1 MNHIT
6 RKSVSR
12 RTVLQGMGVALGLPF
27 LDAMT
32 PAFAELSPVKASPV
46 RLAFVYVP
54 NGIIMDS
61 FTPKTEGADFAL
73 TRTLRPLEAV
83 RNDIFVLSGLRDQNG
98 EAGPDGAG
106 DHARAGASYLTG
118 VRPKK
123 TAGADI
129 HGGTSADQVA
139 AQFLGQRTR
148 LASLELGCDDSR
160 VVGNCDSGYSCAY
173 SNSISWRTPSTPMAP
188 EVNPR
193 LVFERLFG
201 AADPSVT
208 PEERQRRLLRRR
220 SILDLV
226 HADTKKLIGTLGA
239 ADRRKVDEYLTAV
252 RELERRIALAEK
264 EEAPTLP
271 EFEKPAGVPVAF
283 SDYVKLMY
291 DLQAL
296 AFQTDSTRISTLMIG
311 REGSNRVY
319 PEIGVPE
326 SHHPITHHRNQ
337 PEWIE
342 KVTKINV
349 YHMELF
355 GYFLN
360 KLKNTPD
367 GAGSLLD
374 NSMIVYG
381 SGLSDGNQHAHSD
394 LPVVVAGRGAGALK
408 PGRHIRYTSGT
419 PMTNLYLTLLDRAG
433 VRPESIGDSTGKVEH
448 LSGI

>member
-1 MNHIT
+1 MNEIT
-6 RKSVSR
+6 RKSLDR
-12 RTVLQGMGVALGLPF
+12 RTMLKGVGVALGLPV

-32 PAFAELSPVKASPV
+32 PAFAERGPAKAAPV
-46 RLAFVYVP
+46 RLAFIYVP
-54 NGIIMDS
+54 NGIIMDA
-61 FTPKTEGADFAL
+61 FTPKAEGADFEL
-73 TRTLRPLEAV
+73 TRVLKPLEAV
-83 RNDIFVLSGLRDQNG
+83 KSELFILSGLRDQNG

-129 HGGTSADQVA
+129 KGGISADQVA

-173 SNSISWRTPSTPMAP
+173 SNSVSWRTPNTPMPP

-201 AADPSVT
+201 TYDPSIR
-208 PEERQRRLLRRR
+208 PEERARRLSRRQ

-226 HADTKKLIGTLGA
+226 QADTKKLVGNLGP
-239 ADRRKVDEYLTAV
+239 ADKRKVDEYLTAV
-252 RELERRIALAEK
+252 REIEKRIALAEK
-264 EEAPTLP
+264 EGAPTLP
-271 EFEKPAGVPVAF
+271 ELEKPAGVPVVF
-283 SDYVKLMY
+283 GDYVKMMY

-349 YHMELF
+349 YHAELF
-355 GYFLN
+355 AHFLN

-367 GAGSLLD
+367 GSGSLLD
-374 NSMIVYG
+374 NCMIVYG

-448 LSGI
+448 LSGV

>member
-6 RKSVSR
+6 RKTLHR
-12 RTVLQGMGVALGLPF
+12 RTVLQGMGAALSLPF

-32 PAFAELSPVKASPV
+32 PAFAERGTSERPAV

-54 NGIIMDS
+54 NGIIMDA
-61 FTPKTEGADFAL
+61 FTPKTEGGDYEM
-73 TRTLRPLEAV
+73 TRILKPLESL
-83 RNDIFVLSGLRDQNG
+83 RSEMFVISGLRDQNG
-98 EAGPDGAG
+98 EAGPDGGG

-118 VRPKK
+118 VRAKK
-123 TAGADI
+123 TAGVDI
-129 HGGTSADQVA
+129 RGGISADQVA

-173 SNSISWRTPSTPMAP
+173 SNSISWRTPTTPMPP

-201 AADPSVT
+201 NFDPNISA
-208 PEERQRRLLRRR
+208 EEHARRLSRRR

-226 HADTKKLIGTLGA
+226 RADTKKLVGKLGA
-239 ADRRKVDEYLTAV
+239 ADKRKVDEYLTAV
-252 RELERRIALAEK
+252 RELERRITLAEK
-264 EEAPTLP
+264 EGAPALP
-271 EFEKPAGVPVAF
+271 EYEKPAGVPVAF
-283 SDYVKLMY
+283 GDYLKLMY
-291 DLQAL
+291 DLQVL

-311 REGSNRVY
+311 REGSTRVY

-349 YHMELF
+349 YHAELF
-355 GYFLN
+355 AYFLN

-367 GAGSLLD
+367 GDGSLLD

-408 PGRHIRYTSGT
+408 PGQHLRFPTGT
-419 PMTNLYLTLLDRAG
+419 PMTNLYLTVLDRAG
-433 VRPESIGDSTGKVEH
+433 VRPESIGDSTGKINH
-448 LSGI
+448 LSGV

>member
-1 MNHIT
+1 
-6 RKSVSR
+6 
-12 RTVLQGMGVALGLPF
+12 
-27 LDAMT
+27 
-32 PAFAELSPVKASPV
+32 
-46 RLAFVYVP
+46 
-54 NGIIMDS
+54 
-61 FTPKTEGADFAL
+61 
-73 TRTLRPLEAV
+73 
-83 RNDIFVLSGLRDQNG
+83 
-98 EAGPDGAG
+98 
-106 DHARAGASYLTG
+106 
-118 VRPKK
+118 
-123 TAGADI
+123 
-129 HGGTSADQVA
+129 
-139 AQFLGQRTR
+139 
-148 LASLELGCDDSR
+148 
-160 VVGNCDSGYSCAY
+160 
-173 SNSISWRTPSTPMAP
+173 MAP